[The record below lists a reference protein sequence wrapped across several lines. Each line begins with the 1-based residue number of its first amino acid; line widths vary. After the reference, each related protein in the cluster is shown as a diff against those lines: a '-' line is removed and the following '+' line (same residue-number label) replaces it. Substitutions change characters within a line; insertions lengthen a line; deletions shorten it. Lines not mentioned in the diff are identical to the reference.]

1 MSAALKLPPD
11 PPMHMTVAEFLAW
24 DSGDRSGRL
33 WQLRD
38 GAPES
43 MAPASENHGAIQ
55 SEISRL
61 IGNHLA
67 AHRPGCR
74 VVTTPGV
81 VPRVRASDNAR
92 IPDLA
97 VTCMPPRGDRLM
109 EAPVLVIE
117 VLSPSNADETW
128 GNVWSYTTMPSVE
141 EILVIS
147 STSATADLLRRGA
160 DGARPEAAM
169 RIGGSDMMHLSSI
182 GLELPLQAAYRTT
195 DIT

>member
-1 MSAALKLPPD
+1 MSAALKLPPG
-11 PPMHMTVAEFLAW
+11 PPGHMTVTEFLAW

-33 WQLRD
+33 WQLQD
-38 GAPES
+38 GIAEA
-43 MAPASENHGAIQ
+43 MAPGSRNHGAIQ
-55 SEISRL
+55 SELARI
-61 IGNHLA
+61 IGNHLLA
-67 AHRPGCR
+67 ARPGCS
-74 VVTTPGV
+74 VLTTPGI
-81 VPRVRASDNAR
+81 VPRIRSADNVR
-92 IPDLA
+92 IPDLV
-97 VTCMPPRGDRLM
+97 VTCVPSRGERLV

-128 GNVWSYTTMPSVE
+128 ANVWSYTTMPSVE

-160 DGARPEAAM
+160 DGAWPEAAM